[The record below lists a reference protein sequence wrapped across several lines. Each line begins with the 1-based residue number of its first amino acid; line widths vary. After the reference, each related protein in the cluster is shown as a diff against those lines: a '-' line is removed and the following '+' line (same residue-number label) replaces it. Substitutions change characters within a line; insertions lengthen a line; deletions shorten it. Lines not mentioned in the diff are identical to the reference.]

1 MFGAF
6 VRSGDFQARAG
17 VNLGMKLE
25 LGVEVDG
32 DEQGMQ
38 LALEAAREARKRD
51 EVPVGAVVVL
61 EGRVVG
67 IGWNGTRG
75 GKDPTAHAEVV
86 AIRQAAG
93 VVGAQRMP
101 GATLFCTVEPCF
113 MCAGAASH
121 ARVARIVFAIR
132 DPKFGA
138 CGSLGDVPGHPA
150 LNHRSSVSEG
160 LFADEARALMVEFFR
175 AKRRVARGETTD
187 GPTD

>member
-1 MFGAF
+1 MNDGA
-6 VRSGDFQARAG
+6 
-17 VNLGMKLE
+17 KLE
-25 LGVEVDG
+25 LGVDVAN
-32 DEQGMQ
+32 DEAGMA
-38 LALEAAREARKRD
+38 LALAAAHEARARD

-61 EGRVVG
+61 EGRVIG
-67 IGWNGTRG
+67 IGWNGTRKG
-75 GKDPTAHAEVV
+75 MDPTAHAEVL

-93 VVGAQRMP
+93 SLGAQRMP
-101 GATLFCTVEPCF
+101 GATLYCTVEPCF

-160 LFADEARALMVEFFR
+160 LCADEARALMVDFFR
-175 AKRRVARGETTD
+175 EKRRAARGESEHD
-187 GPTD
+187 SAS